1 MFILCVNC
9 LAIFQHCAPI
19 FFVFFMF
26 FINDLVF
33 FSRFFVEKIVFSL
46 YPPAAVVISLQV
58 HELAVFGRLRMLQ
71 FSLAVF
77 AKPGEFGHKSQWM
90 WPDVTRS
97 QDGTSPIHQ
106 VAEMVARRLGH
117 VGEH

>member
-1 MFILCVNC
+1 MIL
-9 LAIFQHCAPI
+9 
-19 FFVFFMF
+19 
-26 FINDLVF
+26 
-33 FSRFFVEKIVFSL
+33 FSFRDFFVEKIVFSL
-46 YPPAAVVISLQV
+46 YPPAAVVIPLQV

-77 AKPGEFGHKSQWM
+77 AKPGELGHKSQWM

>member
-26 FINDLVF
+26 FINYLVF
-33 FSRFFVEKIVFSL
+33 FSRFSRGKDRVFVISSSCCGH
-46 YPPAAVVISLQV
+46 SLQV
-58 HELAVFGRLRMLQ
+58 HELAMFGRLRMLQ

-77 AKPGEFGHKSQWM
+77 ATPGESGHKSQWM

>member
-1 MFILCVNC
+1 MF
-9 LAIFQHCAPI
+9 
-19 FFVFFMF
+19 F
-26 FINDLVF
+26 FINDIVF

-46 YPPAAVVISLQV
+46 YPPAAVVIPLQV

-77 AKPGEFGHKSQWM
+77 AKPGELGHKSQWM

-97 QDGTSPIHQ
+97 QDGTPPIRQ
-106 VAEMVARRLGH
+106 VAEMVSRQLRHLGKY
-117 VGEH
+117 